1 MSPWSLTY
9 VTEYELV
16 LLKHVNFTKW
26 KKTSA
31 IDFKPGLHKQRKPL
45 RPIIG
50 FDRTRGWGYS
60 TKFYTGRIWDVP
72 SGVIFCGSCILML
85 LGICCIYFS
94 NTFFIML
101 CQSCRVPITTGIIGG
116 FHPPHSFADFD
127 LKVFIFWQFF
137 SGMVISKS
145 RQVLS
150 CLFLITMSG
159 LLAFISRSVCQSLYW
174 HLPQDCDTVFFCYCL
189 CLYSSLCR
197 CFGVDTGTSNDDLPL
212 NTLKT
217 LLRLPRVLKAF

>member
-1 MSPWSLTY
+1 MFQVVWSSVVHVFWCYSAFVVYISPILSL
-9 VTEYELV
+9 
-16 LLKHVNFTKW
+16 
-26 KKTSA
+26 
-31 IDFKPGLHKQRKPL
+31 
-45 RPIIG
+45 
-50 FDRTRGWGYS
+50 
-60 TKFYTGRIWDVP
+60 
-72 SGVIFCGSCILML
+72 SC
-85 LGICCIYFS
+85 F
-94 NTFFIML
+94 
-101 CQSCRVPITTGIIGG
+101 CQSQGSYYYRNSIGG
-116 FHPPHSFADFD
+116 FHPPHSFTDFD

>member
-1 MSPWSLTY
+1 MRCSKWCDLLWFMYFDVTRHLLYIFLQYFLYHAFVSP
-9 VTEYELV
+9 
-16 LLKHVNFTKW
+16 
-26 KKTSA
+26 
-31 IDFKPGLHKQRKPL
+31 
-45 RPIIG
+45 
-50 FDRTRGWGYS
+50 
-60 TKFYTGRIWDVP
+60 
-72 SGVIFCGSCILML
+72 
-85 LGICCIYFS
+85 
-94 NTFFIML
+94 
-101 CQSCRVPITTGIIGG
+101 RVSITTGTVSVAFI
-116 FHPPHSFADFD
+116 PHILSLISIWRSLYFD
-127 LKVFIFWQFF
+127 SFF
-137 SGMVISKS
+137 SWMFISKR

>member
-1 MSPWSLTY
+1 MFQVVWSSVVHVFWCYSAFVVYISPILC
-9 VTEYELV
+9 L
-16 LLKHVNFTKW
+16 
-26 KKTSA
+26 
-31 IDFKPGLHKQRKPL
+31 
-45 RPIIG
+45 
-50 FDRTRGWGYS
+50 
-60 TKFYTGRIWDVP
+60 
-72 SGVIFCGSCILML
+72 SC
-85 LGICCIYFS
+85 FVS
-94 NTFFIML
+94 P
-101 CQSCRVPITTGIIGG
+101 RVPITTGIIGG

-137 SGMVISKS
+137 SGMVISKR

-150 CLFLITMSG
+150 CLFSITMSG
-159 LLAFISRSVCQSLYW
+159 LLAFISRTVCQSLYW

-197 CFGVDTGTSNDDLPL
+197 WFGVDTGAPNDDLTL